1 MPHDVRGSRATSRY
15 TTQELSLRPG
25 QLREVVLDARLPLEL
40 ALHHDDDRRIGARP
54 GAFEQLV
61 GPEVG
66 RDHLAKAPA
75 HPESATPV
83 PHVVPVHPV
92 HGPHVFGRTGRRPA
106 EHVIADRLELG
117 HREEAE
123 RTREYTNLYVGSA
136 HRDVPTIDC
145 VVPN

>member
-25 QLREVVLDARLPLEL
+25 QLREVVLDARLPLGP
-40 ALHHDDDRRIGARP
+40 ALHHDDDRRIEARP

-66 RDHLAKAPA
+66 RDHLAKARRLVL
-75 HPESATPV
+75 EEPV
-83 PHVVPVHPV
+83 PQVMPVHPA
-92 HGPHVFGRTGRRPA
+92 HGPHGFGRPGRRLA
-106 EHVIADRLELG
+106 EHVVAGRLELG

-136 HRDVPTIDC
+136 RRDVPTIDC